1 MKRIFG
7 IVGIVLAL
15 LLLLAGLALWG
26 LLREA
31 LPRHSGS
38 QTLAG
43 LQGEVEILRDER
55 GVPHI
60 FASSLTDLLFAQGYV
75 HAQDRWFTMDLYRR
89 VAAGQLSG
97 LVGRDEEVLQTDTLM
112 SAINFPALAQRDFDA
127 LEPADQAALQ
137 AFADGVNAYLEGR
150 TPAQMALEY
159 RVLQLGGRAPEIA
172 PWRPQDTLAI
182 ARLEAFALSGRDLT
196 EELHRA
202 RAFAAL
208 GPELYAQW
216 RPAYDHERHPTVLG
230 LSDLGLADLGL
241 ADLGLDTPGLQAP
254 AAAPELEAMPEDP
267 GNPLRLLERLGAASP
282 GSGSN
287 AFVVSGAHTR
297 SGFPAIAVDPHN
309 GIEMPSAWAEIGL
322 NLRPQTGEAISIYGW
337 AAAPFPLI
345 LEGSNGFA
353 AWGTT
358 NVTGGDALD
367 LFALQINP
375 DNPGQYRLDG
385 GWRDFTYR
393 EVTIPVAGAEAV
405 TVQLAH
411 TVFGPVLPGADPAFA
426 IAWTG
431 FEQSRI
437 VRASLRLSFIRS
449 FAEFREALA
458 DWDLPA
464 THFVYAGLD
473 GDIGIVTA
481 GRFPIRAAGHTGQFP
496 ADGTRSDAAWQG
508 FLETPDLPSLRNPQS
523 GMIASGNNP
532 VVPPQWFEALREAR
546 GLEGEVDFLI
556 DAARGYRG
564 GRITQRLL
572 EDRPHDR
579 ETLSAIQSDVTT
591 PEIASALTMLDGV
604 SVSADSAA
612 CLNVLT
618 RWDGS
623 HVRESAGA
631 LAFAYFWEAMLAEIY
646 RPRLPA
652 GVPAQ
657 PGMTELLSLEI
668 IMADRTSGWWDDP
681 RTDAV
686 ETRDDRLSGLVEAA
700 CGELRARHG
709 EAPARWRWD
718 SAYHAPFRNPI
729 LGESGIGLL
738 ERIGNRTVAVSGG
751 AATVSI
757 GRYRRNNDGFAMVHL
772 PSYRYVMDLG
782 APLRALSA
790 NSTGQSMH
798 PLSPHY
804 ADQMAGW
811 AERVYVEVDLS
822 DQGVRAR
829 ARSRMLLRPVSP

>member
-7 IVGIVLAL
+7 IAGIILASL
-15 LLLLAGLALWG
+15 ILLAGLVLWG

-38 QTLAG
+38 ERLAG

-97 LVGRDEEVLQTDTLM
+97 LVGRDEEVLQTDILM
-112 SAINFPALAQRDFDA
+112 SAINFPALAHRDFEA

-150 TPAQMALEY
+150 KPAQMALEY
-159 RVLQLGGRAPEIA
+159 RVLQLGGRSPEIA

-196 EELHRA
+196 EEPRRA
-202 RAFAAL
+202 RALAAL
-208 GPELYAQW
+208 GPDLYAQW
-216 RPAYDHERHPTVLG
+216 SPAYDYERHPTVLG
-230 LSDLGLADLGL
+230 LT
-241 ADLGLDTPGLQAP
+241 DLGLDTPLPQAP

-267 GNPLRLLERLGAASP
+267 GNPLRLLERFGAASP

-287 AFVVSGAHTR
+287 AFVVSGTHTR
-297 SGFPAIAVDPHN
+297 SGFPAIAADPHN

-322 NLRPQTGEAISIYGW
+322 NLRPQTGDAISIYGW

-367 LFALQINP
+367 LFALEINP

-393 EVTIPVAGAEAV
+393 EVTIPVAGADPVAV
-405 TVQLAH
+405 QIAH
-411 TVFGPVLPGADPAFA
+411 TIFGPVLPGADPAFA

-437 VRASLRLSFIRS
+437 AGASLRLPFIRS
-449 FAEFREALA
+449 FAEFRDALA

-464 THFVYAGLD
+464 THFVYAGVD

-481 GRFPIRAAGHTGQFP
+481 GRFPVRAAGHTGQFP

-508 FLETPDLPSLRNPQS
+508 FLETPDLPSVRNPQS

-532 VVPPQWFEALREAR
+532 VVPPQWFDALREAR
-546 GLEGEVDFLI
+546 GIEGETDFLI

-591 PEIASALTMLDGV
+591 PEIADALAILEGV
-604 SVSADSAA
+604 SVDTDSAA
-612 CLNVLT
+612 CLDALT
-618 RWDGS
+618 GWDGS

-631 LAFAYFWEAMLAEIY
+631 LAFAYFWEAILADIY
-646 RPRLPA
+646 RPRLPS
-652 GVPAQ
+652 GIPAQ
-657 PGMTELLSLEI
+657 PGMTELLSLET
-668 IMADRTSGWWDDP
+668 IMADRNSRWWDDP
-681 RTDAV
+681 RTEMP
-686 ETRDDRLSGLVEAA
+686 ETRDDRLAGLVEAA

-709 EAPARWRWD
+709 NDPAHWRWD
-718 SAYHAPFRNPI
+718 NAYHAPFRNPI

-738 ERIGNRTVAVSGG
+738 EHIGNRMVAVSGG

-757 GRYRRNNDGFAMVHL
+757 GRYRRNDDGFAMVHL

-782 APLRALSA
+782 QPLKALSA

-811 AERVYVEVDLS
+811 AERAFVEVDLS
-822 DQGVRAR
+822 EQSVRAR
-829 ARSRMLLRPVSP
+829 ARHRLMLSPATP